1 MADDIQE
8 LNALV
13 KDFIKYA
20 EGGSVSGADASV
32 RPAFEFGLSDL
43 LGRVLREGL
52 PANASA
58 VVQSLYARALGR
70 PAPVFGADM
79 FTDSQLERIRDMAAV
94 RKEAGY
100 EDVVNFEYP
109 DTPSRAQWR
118 SYSGPWS
125 NTYGIEHMAGLLFN
139 DEDIIETSL
148 GGFQIYDEGDRLR
161 IEDPFDFTG
170 VPAKNMDELMKTATE
185 AGSLYSLVRDT
196 APTLISKAPMSDGS
210 YYNGE
215 EKFIPRFSFSIP
227 KEGPVRPKKKDTYRE
242 TVLYPLYAKGGSIV
256 ERSNK
261 YVPRAI

>member
-32 RPAFEFGLSDL
+32 EFGLSDL

-58 VVQSLYARALGR
+58 VIQSLYARALGR

-79 FTDSQLERIRDMAAV
+79 FTDSQLELIRDMAAV

-118 SYSGPWS
+118 SYNGPGS
-125 NTYGIEHMAGLLFN
+125 DTYGIGEMAGLLFN

-148 GGFQIYDEGDRLR
+148 GGYQIYDEGDRLR

-170 VPAKNMDELMKTATE
+170 VPAKNMDELMKIATK
-185 AGSLYSLVRDT
+185 ADSLYRLFRYT

-261 YVPRAI
+261 HEPRTI

>member
-32 RPAFEFGLSDL
+32 SPTSEFGLSDL
-43 LGRVLREGL
+43 LGRVLRKGL

-58 VVQSLYARALGR
+58 AIQSLYARALGR

-100 EDVVNFEYP
+100 EDVVNFKYP
-109 DTPSRAQWR
+109 DTPNRASRR
-118 SYSGPWS
+118 HYNGPGS
-125 NTYGIEHMAGLLFN
+125 DTYGIGHMAGLLFN

-148 GGFQIYDEGDRLR
+148 GGYQIYDEGDRLR

-170 VPAKNMDELMKTATE
+170 VPAKNMDELMETVTE
-185 AGSLYSLVRDT
+185 ADSLYKLFRYT
-196 APTLISKAPMSDGS
+196 APTLISKAPLPDGR

-215 EKFIPRFSFSIP
+215 EKFIPMFSFTIP
-227 KEGPVRPKKKDTYRE
+227 KEGPVRPEKKDTYRE

-261 YVPRAI
+261 HEPRTI